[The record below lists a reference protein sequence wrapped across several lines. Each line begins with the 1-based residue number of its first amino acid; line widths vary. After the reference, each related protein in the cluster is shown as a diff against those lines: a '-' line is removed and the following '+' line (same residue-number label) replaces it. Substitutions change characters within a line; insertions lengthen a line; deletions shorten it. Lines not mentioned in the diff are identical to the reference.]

1 MRHLTKLPAFEN
13 HSSGCI
19 RPESCPWTFGRQLN
33 YQPFFKDI
41 NELFEFHKE
50 KKPLF
55 DARIKTALVQDQCWP
70 IVVCLLG
77 KIRMVIL
84 HVFIPTN
91 KLSPDPF
98 YFIASKVKQKLRLW
112 SRILFCIDA
121 KIILRMNKWNTWPT
135 KPRARLSPQWSR
147 HIKVHWLFGA
157 KLSQRN
163 LEKSLW
169 QSHW

>member
-1 MRHLTKLPAFEN
+1 MIAMYQKLSECWWWEFKSSQFSGSCKIFSRLIPFHLSCATWQ
-13 HSSGCI
+13 SSQRLRIPVRGASDCQQKP
-19 RPESCPWTFGRQLN
+19 PESCPRTFGRQLN

-84 HVFIPTN
+84 HVFVPTN
-91 KLSPDPF
+91 KWSPDPF
-98 YFIASKVKQKLRLW
+98 YFIASK
-112 SRILFCIDA
+112 
-121 KIILRMNKWNTWPT
+121 
-135 KPRARLSPQWSR
+135 
-147 HIKVHWLFGA
+147 G
-157 KLSQRN
+157 
-163 LEKSLW
+163 
-169 QSHW
+169 